1 MIYYGSNMKIKV
13 DSRCDYA
20 DDMQILKEFQELSKK
35 ICEKYDVK
43 IEISQEQYTVKTTE
57 EEAQDC
63 FFFERYEGKENG
75 E

>member
-1 MIYYGSNMKIKV
+1 MIYYGSDMKIKV
-13 DSRCDYA
+13 HSRCDYA
-20 DDMQILKEFQELSKK
+20 DDMQVLKAFQELSKK

-63 FFFERYEGKENG
+63 FFFERYEGVE